1 MQLCE
6 ETSDAQ
12 VWTTPIKLFFA
23 GFVLIFIGFIFLI
36 MSKALQEDYISGG
49 LIFFV
54 GPVPIVLGSGPLGF
68 VSILLAIILTIIGFI
83 VFLLLRKQAFR
94 SMVKQACLLA

>member
-12 VWTTPIKLFFA
+12 VWTTPIQLFFI
-23 GFVLIFIGFIFLI
+23 GFVLSLIGFIFLI
-36 MSKALQEDYISGG
+36 TSKALQDDSVSGG

-54 GPVPIVLGSGPLGF
+54 GPVPIILGSGPLGF
-68 VSILLAIILTIIGFI
+68 FSILLAIILTIIGFI
-83 VFLLLRKQAFR
+83 VFLLLCKQALR